1 MSLFEFFRDFT
12 QTHEMQ
18 RLADVSGYLKIQSS
32 LAEARHR
39 QERMSANQRIEELEA
54 EVAQLTIVLEAMI
67 EKFYENGVLNGN
79 DLAKK
84 IAEIDLR
91 DGVADGKI
99 TKMKPAATAKK
110 QVRKEVKLQTKK
122 SDKPPVKLMYPKPEA
137 NAVTKDSAPERK
149 VFSKEPKPKRK
160 Y

>member
-1 MSLFEFFRDFT
+1 
-12 QTHEMQ
+12 MQ

-39 QERMSANQRIEELEA
+39 QENMSANKRIEELEA

-67 EKFYENGVLNGN
+67 ERFYESGMLDG
-79 DLAKK
+79 DLLARK

-99 TKMKPAATAKK
+99 TRMRPDVTAKK
-110 QVRKEVKLQTKK
+110 QVRKPVKLQTRKLEK
-122 SDKPPVKLMYPKPEA
+122 SPVKLVYPKPEEKA
-137 NAVTKDSAPERK
+137 GVKDPASTRK
-149 VFSKEPKPKRK
+149 VFTKESAPKRK